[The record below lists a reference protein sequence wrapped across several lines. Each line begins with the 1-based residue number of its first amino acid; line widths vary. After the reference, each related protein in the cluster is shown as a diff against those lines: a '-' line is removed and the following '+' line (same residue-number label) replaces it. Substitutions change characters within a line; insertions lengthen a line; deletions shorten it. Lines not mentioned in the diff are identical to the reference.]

1 MYEVLSM
8 VYQEFLELFDTDVFH
23 MGGDEVNMNCY
34 NTSKEIR
41 EHLELENKI
50 GTEEDILDLWREFQT
65 KVCSRKISKIS
76 KKLVKVIYF
85 SKFQAFGLVKKANQ
99 DKRMPAILW
108 TNTMTEKGAEKY
120 LDNDDYI
127 IQIWTKGED
136 HDISDIIKK
145 GYKTIFSNYDA
156 WYFDCGYAGWVS
168 DGNNWCAP
176 YKGKKVLPTLPMIKR
191 SVLSLQKM
199 SNVRCT
205 K

>member
-1 MYEVLSM
+1 
-8 VYQEFLELFDTDVFH
+8 
-23 MGGDEVNMNCY
+23 
-34 NTSKEIR
+34 
-41 EHLELENKI
+41 
-50 GTEEDILDLWREFQT
+50 
-65 KVCSRKISKIS
+65 
-76 KKLVKVIYF
+76 
-85 SKFQAFGLVKKANQ
+85 
-99 DKRMPAILW
+99 MPAILW

-176 YKGKKVLPTLPMIKR
+176 YKGKTVLPTLPMIKR
-191 SVLSLQKM
+191 SALTLQKM
-199 SNVRCT
+199 PNVRKSAEYLEC
-205 K
+205 KK

>member
-1 MYEVLSM
+1 M
-8 VYQEFLELFDTDVFH
+8 
-23 MGGDEVNMNCY
+23 
-34 NTSKEIR
+34 
-41 EHLELENKI
+41 
-50 GTEEDILDLWREFQT
+50 
-65 KVCSRKISKIS
+65 
-76 KKLVKVIYF
+76 
-85 SKFQAFGLVKKANQ
+85 KKANQ

-176 YKGKKVLPTLPMIKR
+176 YKGKKVLPTLPMINR
-191 SVLSLQKM
+191 SALTLQKM
-199 SNVRCT
+199 PNVSEYLEC
-205 K
+205 KL